1 MAISDSQKVDLLFK
15 KVGYGVSKTDT
26 SAYKGPTGEANASPL
41 VSPGGTIY
49 QQDYAIPSGTI
60 LPTSNSSV
68 VTVYR
73 DSLTSTVQCAKLPT
87 TSANVSWTTG
97 LTDWIPVQ
105 YGTGYQVK
113 LYAGPSGSSTPQ
125 NFISLPAGGS
135 GNNDDWNFDYQ
146 AGVVN
151 FADTNVPTAANQ
163 NGNVVYVVGARYTGI
178 KGITTFANL
187 QIGNISINGNTI
199 TGNTGVTFGGNI
211 TTNTVY
217 GNIIGTSG
225 TFSSNLTASNITGN
239 LFGPTIDTINANI
252 LATNN
257 TIATLQANVGAFEL
271 YANANIGTLYL
282 GNISTN
288 ANLGAFELYA
298 NANIGTLYLGNI
310 STNANLGAFQ
320 LYSNANAAVQSL
332 SITSLATGANANT
345 AAYLTTY
352 TGNISA
358 GNLFGNLYADTIT
371 SIHGNLSLATIGN
384 GITVLNSTT
393 ALLLPK
399 GNTVQRPVTSISG
412 EIRFNTDTLVIEWFN
427 GTTWSSL
434 SNAIGY
440 QQFNGDGTTKDF
452 LLEYPGDQNSLLV
465 NINGTM
471 QFPGYAYTVNAG
483 YITFA
488 EAPLSTDHVDI
499 RFIAVPLVSV
509 LGGNIGGNSN
519 ISISTYTPP
528 QALGIGDSP
537 TFQNVTVTANVVAG
551 NVYATAFYYANG
563 TPFIGGGGTS
573 SNYSNVNVA
582 AYLSGNVTT
591 GNVFSS
597 GYYYANGMPFVG
609 GTTYNSSNVRSYLS
623 SFDGNIIPSANV
635 TYSLGNST
643 HWWTEIWVD
652 SNTIYVGGKP
662 LSFNPSSNVV
672 TYNNTVLGGLK
683 YTEATVAPANPRV
696 GDQWYDT
703 DTDVL
708 YEYLDTGIVNA
719 WVDITGPVGV
729 AGPGGLQGPQG
740 SPGVDG
746 NDGTSVIILGSA
758 PTFEQLP
765 TWGNLTYGEGF
776 IVQSTG
782 NLAVYDGSM
791 FHDVGTIK
799 GPKGDTGDIG
809 IGVSTAVVIDGNLL
823 VTLSNTYVINTGNV
837 TGPQG
842 LQGPAG
848 TSATNYLNFGNL
860 VANANLNMV
869 TGTLSFTGYNGVVV
883 GVTSNTANIGLAGNV
898 TLTSVTSKFA
908 EPVITGN
915 IPSSYTPDWNTGSIH
930 NYTAIQNFTLNAPIN
945 MPVGGAMTI
954 VVTQDTNGSRSMT
967 PNVYYK
973 FASNIRTLS
982 TGANSV
988 DMMNFVRTGA
998 NTYLTVLTKGYA

>member
-125 NFISLPAGGS
+125 NFINLPAGGS

-163 NGNVVYVVGARYTGI
+163 NGNVVYVVGARYTGT

-257 TIATLQANVGAFEL
+257 TIATLQANVGAL
-271 YANANIGTLYL
+271 GAYQTWANANAASQAQSINT
-282 GNISTN
+282 IN
-288 ANLGAFELYA
+288 ANLGAFETYA
-298 NANIGTLYLGNI
+298 NANFVTAATEYGN
-310 STNANLGAFQ
+310 TQ
-320 LYSNANAAVQSL
+320 V
-332 SITSLATGANANT
+332 
-345 AAYLTTY
+345 AAYLPLY

-591 GNVFSS
+591 GNVFATAF
-597 GYYYANGMPFVG
+597 YYANGTPFVG
-609 GTTYNSSNVRSYLS
+609 GGTSTYSNAVAKSYLTN
-623 SFDGNIIPSANV
+623 FDGNIIPSANV
-635 TYSLGNST
+635 TYSLGDST
-643 HWWTEIWVD
+643 HWWKELWIS
-652 SNTIYVGGKP
+652 SNTIYIGGKP
-662 LSFNPSSNVV
+662 LTANPTSNVV
-672 TYNNTVLGGLK
+672 TYNNQILGGVK
-683 YTEATVAPANPRV
+683 YTESTVAPSNPKV

-703 DTDVL
+703 ETDVL
-708 YEYLDTGIVNA
+708 YEYLDTGAVNA
-719 WVDITGPVGV
+719 WVDITGPVGL
-729 AGPGGLQGPQG
+729 AGPQGLQGARGQA
-740 SPGVDG
+740 G
-746 NDGTSVIILGSA
+746 NDGTSVIIVGSA
-758 PTFEQLP
+758 PTFEELP

-782 NLAVYDGSM
+782 NLAVYDGSA
-791 FHDVGTIK
+791 FQDVGQIK
-799 GPKGDTGDIG
+799 GPKGDKGDTGDIG
-809 IGVSTAVVIDGNLL
+809 PQGE
-823 VTLSNTYVINTGNV
+823 
-837 TGPQG
+837 TGPKG
-842 LQGPAG
+842 DTG
-848 TSATNYLNFGNL
+848 TNATNYLTFGNL

-869 TGTLSFTGYNGVVV
+869 TGTLSFAGYNGVVI
-883 GVTSNTANIGLAGNV
+883 GIESTTANIGLAGNV
-898 TLTSVTSKFA
+898 VLTSVTSKFA

-915 IPSSYTPDWNTGSIH
+915 IPSNYTPDWNLGSIH

-945 MPVGGAMTI
+945 MPIGAAMTI
-954 VVTQDTNGSRSMT
+954 VVTQDSNGSRSMT

>member
-1 MAISDSQKVDLLFK
+1 MAIGRITGPMLFSNLDRQGVNLAIDANLVYADVNARC
-15 KVGYGVSKTDT
+15 VGISTSSPQYTLDVNGNAHIGNLYILNDAVS
-26 SAYKGPTGEANASPL
+26 SNTGKINLGS
-41 VSPGGTIY
+41 
-49 QQDYAIPSGTI
+49 
-60 LPTSNSSV
+60 
-68 VTVYR
+68 
-73 DSLTSTVQCAKLPT
+73 
-87 TSANVSWTTG
+87 SANVKITGGGIYDVLYTDGSGGLSFGSITTVASLSGFTANNITVGTSAHSNDGFGTNALTTG
-97 LTDWIPVQ
+97 MNVAEAINTLDDILGNITNNHGTAITTGNLYLSSTGYNIANGVLITD
-105 YGTGYQVK
+105 GTGATSFVN
-113 LYAGPSGSSTPQ
+113 ANT
-125 NFISLPAGGS
+125 IPA
-135 GNNDDWNFDYQ
+135 
-146 AGVVN
+146 V
-151 FADTNVPTAANQ
+151 
-163 NGNVVYVVGARYTGI
+163 
-178 KGITTFANL
+178 
-187 QIGNISINGNTI
+187 ISINANTASI
-199 TGNTGVTFGGNI
+199 TANLNAFEEWA
-211 TTNTVY
+211 
-217 GNIIGTSG
+217 
-225 TFSSNLTASNITGN
+225 NLTFVTATTETALAS
-239 LFGPTIDTINANI
+239 
-252 LATNN
+252 
-257 TIATLQANVGAFEL
+257 NVGA
-271 YANANIGTLYL
+271 YQIWANANIGTLYL
-282 GNISTN
+282 NNISTQ
-288 ANLGAFELYA
+288 ANLGAYQTYA
-298 NANIGTLYLGNI
+298 NANAASQATLINTI
-310 STNANLGAFQ
+310 NANVGAFETYAN
-320 LYSNANAAVQSL
+320 LYIGAAAYGNANVAV
-332 SITSLATGANANT
+332 
-345 AAYLTTY
+345 YLPYY

-488 EAPLSTDHVDI
+488 EALLSTDHVDI

-662 LSFNPSSNVV
+662 LSFNPTSNVV

-683 YTEATVAPANPRV
+683 YTESTVAPANPRV

-708 YEYLDTGIVNA
+708 YEYLDTGAVNA
-719 WVDITGPVGV
+719 WIDITGPVGV
-729 AGPGGLQGPQG
+729 AGPEGLQGNQG
-740 SPGVDG
+740 PSG

-758 PTFEQLP
+758 PTFEELP
-765 TWGNLTYGEGF
+765 TWGNLTHGEGF

-782 NLAVYDGSM
+782 NLAVYDGSA
-791 FHDVGTIK
+791 FQDVGQIK
-799 GPKGDTGDIG
+799 GPKGDTG
-809 IGVSTAVVIDGNLL
+809 
-823 VTLSNTYVINTGNV
+823 NTGA

-842 LQGPAG
+842 EQGIQGISGING
-848 TSATNYLNFGNL
+848 TDATNYLKFGNIT
-860 VANANLNMV
+860 ANANLNMV
-869 TGTLSFTGYNGVVV
+869 TGTLSFAGYNGVVI
-883 GVTSNTANIGLAGNV
+883 GIESTTANIGLAGNV
-898 TLTSVTSKFA
+898 VLTSVTSKFA

-915 IPSSYTPDWNTGSIH
+915 IPSNYTPDWNLGSIH

-945 MPVGGAMTI
+945 MPIGAAMTI
-954 VVTQDTNGSRSMT
+954 VVTQDSNGSRSMT

>member
-1 MAISDSQKVDLLFK
+1 MAV
-15 KVGYGVSKTDT
+15 Y
-26 SAYKGPTGEANASPL
+26 
-41 VSPGGTIY
+41 
-49 QQDYAIPSGTI
+49 
-60 LPTSNSSV
+60 LP
-68 VTVYR
+68 Y
-73 DSLTSTVQCAKLPT
+73 
-87 TSANVSWTTG
+87 
-97 LTDWIPVQ
+97 
-105 YGTGYQVK
+105 
-113 LYAGPSGSSTPQ
+113 
-125 NFISLPAGGS
+125 
-135 GNNDDWNFDYQ
+135 
-146 AGVVN
+146 
-151 FADTNVPTAANQ
+151 
-163 NGNVVYVVGARYTGI
+163 
-178 KGITTFANL
+178 
-187 QIGNISINGNTI
+187 
-199 TGNTGVTFGGNI
+199 
-211 TTNTVY
+211 
-217 GNIIGTSG
+217 
-225 TFSSNLTASNITGN
+225 
-239 LFGPTIDTINANI
+239 
-252 LATNN
+252 
-257 TIATLQANVGAFEL
+257 
-271 YANANIGTLYL
+271 
-282 GNISTN
+282 
-288 ANLGAFELYA
+288 
-298 NANIGTLYLGNI
+298 
-310 STNANLGAFQ
+310 
-320 LYSNANAAVQSL
+320 
-332 SITSLATGANANT
+332 
-345 AAYLTTY
+345 Y

-488 EAPLSTDHVDI
+488 EALLSTDHVDI

-662 LSFNPSSNVV
+662 LSFNPTSNVV

-683 YTEATVAPANPRV
+683 YTESTVAPANPRV

-708 YEYLDTGIVNA
+708 YEYLDTGAVNA
-719 WVDITGPVGV
+719 WIDITGPVGV
-729 AGPGGLQGPQG
+729 AGPEGLQGNQG
-740 SPGVDG
+740 PSG

-758 PTFEQLP
+758 PTFEELP
-765 TWGNLTYGEGF
+765 TWGNLTHGEGF

-782 NLAVYDGSM
+782 NLAVYDGSA
-791 FHDVGTIK
+791 FQDVGQIK
-799 GPKGDTGDIG
+799 GPKGDTG
-809 IGVSTAVVIDGNLL
+809 
-823 VTLSNTYVINTGNV
+823 NTGA

-842 LQGPAG
+842 EQGIQGISGING
-848 TSATNYLNFGNL
+848 TDATNYLKFGNIT
-860 VANANLNMV
+860 ANANLNMV
-869 TGTLSFTGYNGVVV
+869 TGTLSFAGYNGVVI
-883 GVTSNTANIGLAGNV
+883 GIESTTANIGLAGNV
-898 TLTSVTSKFA
+898 VLTSVTSKFA

-915 IPSSYTPDWNTGSIH
+915 IPSNYTPDWNLGSIH

-945 MPVGGAMTI
+945 MPIGAAMTI
-954 VVTQDTNGSRSMT
+954 VVTQDSNGSRSMT